1 MTSPQNLARIAAL
14 TRAAEAR
21 GRTVEEQ
28 ANQTKHVHQVKQAP
42 AADAGSQQQHH
53 TAQPDQ
59 DRGAGPDR

>member
-1 MTSPQNLARIAAL
+1 MTSPQNLARLAAL

-28 ANQTKHVHQVKQAP
+28 ADQAKHAHPAKQAP
-42 AADAGSQQQHH
+42 AADAGSQQHH

-59 DRGAGPDR
+59 GRGASPER